1 MQTGLHVLL
10 HLAQGGWLQ
19 DGKVDLDLVGVG
31 GAHGGLQLVKDVHQV
46 AQFLAWQP
54 VDVQAEL
61 VLLFDSH
68 LQGFFVRAGG
78 VSAQLR
84 LWPGSPDESGRSP
97 DMGIVHV

>member
-1 MQTGLHVLL
+1 MLY
-10 HLAQGGWLQ
+10 LAQGGRLQ
-19 DGKVDLDLVGVG
+19 DRKVDLDLVGVG

-46 AQFLAWQP
+46 AQFLARQP

-68 LQGFFVRAGG
+68 LQGFFVRTG

-84 LWPGSPDESGRSP
+84 LRPGSPDESSRGQ
-97 DMGIVHV
+97 